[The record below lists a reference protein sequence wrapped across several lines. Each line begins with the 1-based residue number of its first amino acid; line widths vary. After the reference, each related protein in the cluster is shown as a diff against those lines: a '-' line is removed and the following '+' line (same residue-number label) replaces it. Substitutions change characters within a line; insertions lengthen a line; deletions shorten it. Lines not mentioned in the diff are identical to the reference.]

1 MKRVA
6 DDDPPGTVFARVDV
20 AVVSR
25 GRLRSA
31 FACRTPERTS
41 RELRETSRGVRLS
54 LMCIEVRLTPRER
67 QLVAAIL
74 GGARN
79 REIARR
85 LGLKEQTVKNE
96 LATLYRKTGVSN
108 RLELALFVAT
118 HKIDID

>member
-1 MKRVA
+1 
-6 DDDPPGTVFARVDV
+6 
-20 AVVSR
+20 
-25 GRLRSA
+25 
-31 FACRTPERTS
+31 
-41 RELRETSRGVRLS
+41 
-54 LMCIEVRLTPRER
+54 MCIEVRLTPRER

-118 HKIDID
+118 HKIDIGVVPE